1 MEQQKRKLKP
11 LEKIDSICNALD
23 KLPDAHG
30 RIKCGYIWVI
40 SDLIEDLRSDILI
53 MEEQLKDKSGI
64 ELTAGDIELGVEP
77 VEDSETP
84 ST

>member
-1 MEQQKRKLKP
+1 MNEKDPSVLD
-11 LEKIDSICNALD
+11 KIDSVCNVLD
-23 KLPDAHG
+23 RLVEAQG
-30 RIKCGYIWVI
+30 RANAGYIWVI
-40 SDLIEDLRSDILI
+40 NDLMDGIKKDVLI